1 MRADRKDLFLTP
13 SRQVNFVI
21 CEDNTQLFVLSCIH
35 LHSSWFVCWFLS
47 IFCRF
52 IMVTVKSVTFLSV
65 LAFMGGLGF
74 VFFKGDISLY
84 WVCQDT
90 RCENRHDQICGATHC
105 GNPL

>member
-1 MRADRKDLFLTP
+1 MVCLL
-13 SRQVNFVI
+13 
-21 CEDNTQLFVLSCIH
+21 VLYQYSAGLLWI
-35 LHSSWFVCWFLS
+35 
-47 IFCRF
+47 
-52 IMVTVKSVTFLSV
+52 TDKSVTFLSV
-65 LAFMGGLGF
+65 LAFMGGLGFVF